1 MVRFILPYLFLAACA
16 SGGVESPTAPAVN
29 EEFTLQPGQTA
40 AVAGTAL
47 RVTFDAVR
55 DDSRCP
61 TDVTCIWEGDATV
74 VLRVKVDSD
83 EAVRELHT
91 NEGGE
96 RSRKV
101 PAGGFVIALERLD
114 PAPRSTQ
121 PIEPSAYRVTLRV
134 SRAE

>member
-1 MVRFILPYLFLAACA
+1 MLRLVAPLVVLAACA

-29 EEFTLQPGQTA
+29 EEFTLRPGQTA
-40 AVAGTAL
+40 AVSGTPL
-47 RVTFDAVR
+47 RITFESVR

-74 VLRVKVDSD
+74 VLKVAVDA
-83 EAVRELHT
+83 EENVREVHT

-101 PAGGFVIALERLD
+101 PAGDFVISLERLD
-114 PAPRSTQ
+114 PQPRSTQ
-121 PIEPSAYRVTLRV
+121 PIEASAYRVTLRV
-134 SRAE
+134 ARE